1 MTGFLLLLLRVELGT
16 LIVFLEKSHL
26 LSRRSL
32 ALSPTS
38 LKARGGSLW
47 PALTA
52 LSPSIWFNKSSR
64 TFFLTSILSKGV
76 ANVLYLVTMLR
87 RLAGPYSPDDSVV
100 QRPAWSR

>member
-26 LSRRSL
+26 LLRRLL
-32 ALSPTS
+32 ALSS
-38 LKARGGSLW
+38 ASFKARGGSLW

-52 LSPSIWFNKSSR
+52 LSHSIWFNKSSR

-87 RLAGPYSPDDSVV
+87 RLAGPYSPEDSVV